1 MNRLYVN
8 RGIKTIQEIQYN
20 TNFLISFTLFDGI
33 NNAVKLIYK
42 TIKRNKKIFI
52 IGDFDV
58 DGATSIVLIIL
69 AIKNMGINNIDYL
82 VPSRFKEGYGLTKE
96 IVKKAI
102 NHGAEF
108 IITVDNGISSF
119 SGIDY
124 ANKKGIPV
132 IITDH
137 HVSKKKL
144 PNAAVI
150 INPSILQNMEL
161 MSLSGVGI
169 ALYLMIG
176 LRNFLRKHDW
186 FKKKQIKEPNLA
198 ILLDLVALGTISD
211 LVPLNYNNRILVFQ
225 GIQRIRLGKCRIG
238 IKALLSLKNINEK
251 DLTTQDISFFIAP
264 MLNSAGRINDMSIS
278 VNLLLTNDVVI
289 AKKAAKLLYKL
300 NQIRKNIEQK
310 MQNTALFIC
319 NNIKKNNK
327 NILPQAITIYH
338 STWHQGIIGIIASK
352 IKELLYRPVI
362 VFASSKKNGI
372 LKGSGRSIPGIHIL
386 KILEYINDL
395 HPNLILNFGG
405 HEIAVGISL
414 KEKNFKKFNEI
425 LLKSIKLFLKDVH
438 LKKIVWTDGDL
449 KKNEIS
455 LSTAELLIHS
465 GPWGNFFPEP
475 TFDGNFFLL
484 QQNIVGKNNL
494 KIIVRSVYGGPL
506 LLGIV
511 FNVDISLWPN
521 YSLKKV
527 KIIYKFSINK
537 YSGKRILQLI
547 VDYIYPI

>member
-1 MNRLYVN
+1 MNKLYVN

-33 NNAVKLIYK
+33 NDAVKLIYK

-58 DGATSIVLIIL
+58 DGATSIALIIL
-69 AIKNMGINNIDYL
+69 AVKKMGINNINYL

-150 INPSILQNMEL
+150 VNPSILQNMEL

-198 ILLDLVALGTISD
+198 VLLDLVALGTISD

-289 AKKAAKLLYKL
+289 AKKTAKLLYKL

-338 STWHQGIIGIIASK
+338 SKWHQGIIGIIASK

-395 HPNLILNFGG
+395 YPNLILNFGG

-425 LLKSIKLFLKDVH
+425 LLKSIKIFLKDVH

-475 TFDGNFFLL
+475 IFDGNFFLL

-494 KIIVRSVYGGPL
+494 QIIVRSIYGGPL